1 MDLVV
6 ATLPDLT
13 SMISKTYVNEIDINK
28 IKPDPNQPR
37 TIIDEEKIED
47 MAKDIITFKQ
57 MFMANNSN
65 FYYWPEGKT
74 DSVSPEDYNGRFT
87 FKSFAGFKMVREI
100 ERKQLIEAMTFI
112 FGNQAF
118 LPIVMPK
125 ANEWL
130 ERLIDYFDLRSPEQ
144 LYVTDQ
150 EQAQMQTMQMIQGM
164 MTGQNPLMPGG
175 EGGGQPQIPSLG
187 EKSMRMPEQSPNQ
200 MTMQMMGR

>member
-1 MDLVV
+1 MRQAGELRSQ
-6 ATLPDLT
+6 TYNLLL
-13 SMISKTYVNEIDINK
+13 SMMS
-28 IKPDPNQPR
+28 
-37 TIIDEEKIED
+37 IED

-57 MFMANNSN
+57 MFMNNNSN

-74 DSVSPEDYNGRFT
+74 DTVTPDDYDGRFT

-144 LYVTDQ
+144 LYVTDE
-150 EQAQMQTMQMIQGM
+150 EQAQAQIQQFMQMMMMGGQQG
-164 MTGQNPLMPGG
+164 GQ
-175 EGGGQPQIPSLG
+175 GGGQPQIPSLG
-187 EKSMRMPEQSPNQ
+187 EKAMRMPEQTPNP
-200 MTMQMMGR
+200 MTMQMLGR